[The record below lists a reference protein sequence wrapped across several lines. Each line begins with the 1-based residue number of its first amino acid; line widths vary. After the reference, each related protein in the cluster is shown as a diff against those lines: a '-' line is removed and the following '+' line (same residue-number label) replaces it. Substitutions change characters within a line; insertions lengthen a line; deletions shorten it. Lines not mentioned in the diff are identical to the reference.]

1 MVADTLAQ
9 WYFLPTGNVN
19 PALVPSARRGL
30 RNGLTSSFGSI
41 CFASLILAII
51 KILRE
56 AMNKAQQDAEV
67 RGGRRFVLLVW
78 PEALTGPKSQWMIK
92 LFFCLHAFP

>member
-1 MVADTLAQ
+1 MVADTLSQ
-9 WYFLPTGNVN
+9 WYFQPAGNAN
-19 PALVPSARRGL
+19 PALIPSARRGL

-56 AMNKAQQDAEV
+56 AMNKAQDNANV
-67 RGGRRFVLLVW
+67 RTSSSLCETHTKLLRDHTFV
-78 PEALTGPKSQWMIK
+78 
-92 LFFCLHAFP
+92 FPLC